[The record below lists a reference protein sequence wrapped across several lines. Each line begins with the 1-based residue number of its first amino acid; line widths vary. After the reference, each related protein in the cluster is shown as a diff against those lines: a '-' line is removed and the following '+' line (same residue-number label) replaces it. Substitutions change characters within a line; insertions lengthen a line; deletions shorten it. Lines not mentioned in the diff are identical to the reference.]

1 MTKNTLS
8 LYVHW
13 PFCEAKCPYC
23 DFNSHV
29 RDRVDQT
36 AYREALLTELDY
48 FSSKTKGQT
57 LTSIFFGGG
66 TPSLM
71 PPEIPAEI
79 IKRAKDLWNWDANVE
94 ITLEAN
100 PGSSE
105 AKKFEAFE
113 QAGVNRLSLGVQSF
127 YDDALKFLGRVHNV
141 GEARAAIK
149 MAGDTFPRFSFD
161 LIYARPDQTEA
172 AWQEELE
179 EALTLATTHLSLYQL
194 TLEKDTA
201 FFRAAKRGKLV
212 LPDDDIGA
220 DLFELTG
227 ELMEKAGLPRYE
239 ISNYAKPG
247 FESRH
252 NLNYWQGGAYAGIGP
267 GAHSRLFTDNN
278 WHAAATTKMPEDW
291 LKAVQEK
298 GHGIEER
305 SEVPNTER
313 ATEIIMTAFRLKEG
327 LDKETLRGLTE
338 IDFEGLVKDPALQAM
353 IEGGFLFDDPKKVGL
368 TSKGSL
374 LLDSVLGEILT

>member
-1 MTKNTLS
+1 MKNTLS

-36 AYREALLTELDY
+36 AYREALLVELDY
-48 FSSKTKGQT
+48 FAGLTKGQT

-79 IKRAKDLWNWDANVE
+79 IGRSKDLWDWDGDVE

-105 AKKFEAFE
+105 AKKFEAF
-113 QAGVNRLSLGVQSF
+113 QRAGVNRLSLGVQSF

-172 AWQEELE
+172 EWREELE
-179 EALTLATTHLSLYQL
+179 EALTLATSHLSLYQL

-220 DLFELTG
+220 ELFELTG
-227 ELMEKAGLPRYE
+227 DICETAGLPRYE

-247 FESRH
+247 YESRH

-267 GAHSRLFTDNN
+267 GAHSRLFTNDK
-278 WHAAATTKMPEDW
+278 WHAAATIKMPEDW

-298 GHGIEER
+298 GNGIEETF
-305 SEVPNTER
+305 EVPPKDR
-313 ATEIIMTAFRLKEG
+313 ATEIIMTAFRLRKG
-327 LDKETLRGLTE
+327 LNKKSLKDLTGVE
-338 IDFEGLVKDPALQAM
+338 FGGLVNEPALLAM
-353 IEGGFLFDDPKKVGL
+353 IESGFMFDRKKTVGL
-368 TSKGSL
+368 TKQGAL
-374 LLDSVLGEILT
+374 LLDSVLGEVLG

>member
-1 MTKNTLS
+1 MTKRLS

-29 RDRVDQT
+29 RDRVDKT
-36 AYREALLTELDY
+36 AYQKALLVELDY
-48 FSSKTKGQT
+48 FAGLTKSQT

-79 IKRAKDLWNWDANVE
+79 ISKSRDLWEWDGDIE

-105 AKKFEAFE
+105 AKKFEAF
-113 QAGVNRLSLGVQSF
+113 QKAGVNRLSLGVQSF
-127 YDDALKFLGRVHNV
+127 YDDALKFLGRVHNA

-149 MAGDTFPRFSFD
+149 MAKETFPRFSFD
-161 LIYARPDQTEA
+161 LIYARPDQSAEH
-172 AWQEELE
+172 WQEELE
-179 EALTLATTHLSLYQL
+179 EALTMATSHLSLYQL

-201 FFRAAKRGKLV
+201 FFRAAKRGKLT
-212 LPDDDIGA
+212 LPDDEIGA
-220 DLFELTG
+220 DLFTLTG
-227 ELMEKAGLPRYE
+227 EIMEKAGLPRYE
-239 ISNYAKPG
+239 ISNYARLG
-247 FESRH
+247 FESCH

-267 GAHSRLFTDNN
+267 GAHSRLFTDEK
-278 WHAAATTKMPEDW
+278 WQAIATTKMPEDW
-291 LKAVQEK
+291 LKSVRENGSGIQES
-298 GHGIEER
+298 
-305 SEVPNTER
+305 SEVPPKDR

-327 LDKETLRGLTE
+327 LSKKSLKTLTGIE
-338 IDFEGLVKDPALQAM
+338 FESLVNVQSFQAM
-353 IEGGFLFDDPKKVGL
+353 LDAGFISDDPKRVGL
-368 TSKGSL
+368 TPKGAL